1 MLAVAILVLN
11 VFDVLTTQSMLARG
25 GTEMNPLSARLIEN
39 GILPHTKISVAA
51 FITVAAIAA
60 AGHRRVSNLLLMV
73 AGFYFVV
80 VAGNAIQLLVH
91 G

>member
-1 MLAVAILVLN
+1 MAILVLN
-11 VFDVLTTQSMLARG
+11 VLDVLTTQTMLARG

-51 FITVAAIAA
+51 FIAVAALA
-60 AGHRRVSNLLLMV
+60 AGAHRRVSNLLMMV
-73 AGFYFVV
+73 ASFYFVV
-80 VAGNAIQLLVH
+80 VMGNSIQLILH